1 MKETIKVLVS
11 PAEKLLDTISGAI
24 GKVYEPT
31 NIRKIAD
38 AKAYEI
44 NVIADAIRNNVDIP
58 IVYDSTK
65 VAIDT
70 SDYEEIAKRASSR
83 LAYQEI
89 IKQQN
94 IENVVSNA
102 YEELKESEKVSNEP
116 VDPDWVLRFFNSVEN
131 ISDEDMQKVWAR
143 ILAGEIKAPNTYS
156 YRTMEKL
163 KNMTQKEVELFQKI
177 AEISLYNGNVYFI
190 LSEASLLSKYDLKTS
205 DILLLEECGL
215 MSSQAL
221 SLSFT
226 INNKEK
232 ILYHNN
238 KFCGSVSNVREE
250 NREIFSVVHI
260 FTESGMQLIRVI
272 SPKRESSYILDCI
285 KDFAKKNKGINTTA
299 HKVTTINSEGKVIY
313 LKDNILEK
321 E

>member
-1 MKETIKVLVS
+1 MKETIKALIS
-11 PAEKLLDTISGAI
+11 PIEKLLDTVSRAI
-24 GKVYEPT
+24 GKAYEPT

-38 AKAYEI
+38 AKAHEI
-44 NVIADAIRNNVDIP
+44 NVIADAMRNNVDIP
-58 IVYDSTK
+58 IIYDSSK
-65 VAIDT
+65 VTIDT
-70 SDYEEIAKRASSR
+70 GNYEEIAKRASTR

-94 IENVVSNA
+94 IENVVNNA

-143 ILAGEIKAPNTYS
+143 ILAGEIKTPNTYS

-177 AEISLYNGNVYFI
+177 AEISLYNGNIYFI
-190 LSEASLLSKYDLKTS
+190 FFETSLLSKYDLKFS

-215 MSSQAL
+215 ISSQVL
-221 SLSFT
+221 SLNFT
-226 INNKEK
+226 INNKEE
-232 ILYHNN
+232 ILYNNN
-238 KFCGSVSNVREE
+238 KFCGSASNIKDE
-250 NREIFSVVHI
+250 NREISSEVYV
-260 FTESGMQLIRVI
+260 FTESGMQLLRAI
-272 SPKRESSYILDCI
+272 SPKRESRYILDCL
-285 KDFAKKNKGINTTA
+285 KDFTRRNKGINTKA
-299 HKVTTINSEGKVIY
+299 HEITTIDSEGKITY
-313 LKDNILEK
+313 LIDNILEK